1 MKQYPDVE
9 AFLADAGDWQ
19 AEIRTL
25 REILLDGKLD
35 ETIKWGKPCYTY
47 RGQNLAIIQ
56 PFKDSVALLF
66 FKGLLLD
73 DPEELLEPPGPNSH
87 AGRRIRFR
95 KKEEIIAQSA
105 RLHDWIGQA
114 VEAERS
120 GREVPAAP
128 RPSAAYAAEL
138 RDALAKDAPLRRAF
152 EALTPGRR
160 RAYDLYFSGAK
171 QASTRVARIEKH
183 RPRIL
188 AGRGL
193 NDR

>member
-1 MKQYPDVE
+1 MKQYPDVD

-19 AEIRTL
+19 AEIRAL
-25 REILLDGKLD
+25 RDILLDAKLD

-47 RGQNLAIIQ
+47 REQNVAIIQ

-73 DPEELLEPPGPNSH
+73 DPDELLEPPGPNSH

-95 KKEEIIAQSA
+95 KKEEVITQAP
-105 RLHDWIGQA
+105 RLHDWIDQA

-128 RPSAAYAAEL
+128 RPSAEYVAEL
-138 RDALAKDAPLRRAF
+138 RQALANDATFRRAF